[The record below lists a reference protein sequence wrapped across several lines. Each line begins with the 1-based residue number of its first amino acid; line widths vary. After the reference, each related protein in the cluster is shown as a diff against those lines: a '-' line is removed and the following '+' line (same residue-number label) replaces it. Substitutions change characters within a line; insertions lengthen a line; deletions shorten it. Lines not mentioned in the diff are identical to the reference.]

1 MDFIIGM
8 FLIVFVLIML
18 INFAS
23 ISVSDTP
30 SVNGQCA
37 IGGGL
42 FNIFGQQQVPTTTMV
57 AGGAPEIKL
66 NDAMR
71 NNVVGRKMGY
81 DYANYFFM

>member
-23 ISVSDTP
+23 ISISDIP
-30 SVNGQCA
+30 SVSGQCA
-37 IGGGL
+37 IGSGL
-42 FNIFGQQQVPTTTMV
+42 FSMSGKQVPTTTMV

-66 NDAMR
+66 NGAMR